1 MVRVVVFALC
11 CIMKAGVTVDEKFLE
26 EGWVNGIE
34 DYKEPRNL
42 DSC

>member
-11 CIMKAGVTVDEKFLE
+11 CIVKAGVTVEKFLE

-34 DYKEPRNL
+34 DYKEPRNV

>member
-1 MVRVVVFALC
+1 MVKVVGFALC
-11 CIMKAGVTVDEKFLE
+11 CILKAGVAVGEKFLE